1 MILAIL
7 FKRNTFTKKCGSRGL
22 FQLFPVAFFCYAIVR
37 RGRCAGDALANRAEG
52 TLSPVCGEIL
62 ETVPEEWKPGMPLH
76 GLQCPANFE
85 HYMLVIEDENAMR
98 EMRRRMA
105 ARAKKS

>member
-1 MILAIL
+1 MNLISAKNMSGDEAI
-7 FKRNTFTKKCGSRGL
+7 
-22 FQLFPVAFFCYAIVR
+22 QLIRQGQQLQC
-37 RGRCAGDALANRAEG
+37 
-52 TLSPVCGEIL
+52 PVCGEIL
-62 ETVPEEWKPGMPLH
+62 KTVPEEWKPGMSLH

-105 ARAKKS
+105 ARAKNS